1 MKRSGSYAV
10 QAVLLSVVL
19 IGFSAGQVATGTPAL
34 GSFAGGPDIV
44 NLGNLNTHLD
54 IPIARKAGRGTNFN
68 YDLTY
73 DSSIW
78 KKVTVS
84 GTPTWQPTNTAT
96 VAGWQGLIPAGMA
109 YIGNTMTSFSSQ
121 CGMMGQSSFTEW
133 TYSNFYYY
141 DQFGTSHPMSTG
153 SSLLY
158 IQGGDG
164 SNSCPPVGPEPP
176 TVPWS
181 LTSSD
186 GSGYSIYISPGSG
199 GYLGGSVV
207 DAHGTTI
214 NAPVISNP
222 PNYWGSTSTTDR
234 NGNQITSSN
243 GSYTDTLNTTALTVI
258 GTAPSNTNLSYT
270 PPSGSP
276 PATYVVSYA
285 AYTEHTNFGCSGI
298 AEYPATSTS
307 LVDKVTLPDGTFYQ
321 FSYET
326 TPGDTHTPHYVD
338 GRIASVTLPT
348 GGTISYTYTNGNLT
362 GSAVS
367 NGIVCADGST
377 AGLTRLVTPGGTSP
391 AGTWTYARTQV
402 SGAHWQTT
410 TTDPTTAQ
418 NQSVIDFWEDSTTYN
433 FYPTQVLAYQ
443 GSSAQGGGGTLLTTN
458 IICYN
463 NTNPTPSSC
472 PTTTVST
479 PINNQTVFSYLP
491 DASGQQAET
500 FVSYYQ
506 GVAALPTEIDSYN
519 FATGSVGALAR
530 KVVTAYSSF
539 AGALL
544 PTSAVVKDGSN
555 NVVANTTFFYDQ
567 GGVTTTGAKQHV
579 SISGARGNLTAV
591 ATQVNSTKTL
601 YRNFDYYDTG
611 MVKDSYDYSLSSTTS
626 GPKTSFTYDNTGT
639 PPKACEYTFPTTIT
653 LPITTLALSMT
664 WNCNGGVQTAQTD
677 ANGHNTA
684 VTYTDPSFW
693 RAAGTTDQLNY
704 STAISYSGHSAV
716 DSALLFNNN
725 NSVTE
730 LRAQIDGIGR
740 LQLSQRREGPNS
752 SNYDTTETDYDIA
765 GRLEKVTLPFVAAA
779 GGTNSSA
786 PGTTYSSYDGLSR
799 PLVVGDS
806 GGGSVTYVYF
816 QNDVAQT
823 IGPAP
828 SGENAKSKQLEY
840 DAVGHLASV
849 CEITSAT
856 GSGNCAQTSS
866 KTGFWTKYVYDAL
879 GDLTGVTQNAQAAA
893 NSQQIRAYT
902 YDMLGRILTE
912 TNPEMAGSVQYVYD
926 SDSACG
932 TTSYPGNLVKRVDAS
947 GNVTCYG
954 YDSLQHVVSI
964 TYLSGGPNTAN
975 TATKHFVYGT
985 ANSTTISGI
994 VLTNTAGRM
1003 VEAYTCFGACT
1014 SKRTDLL
1021 LSYSARGEA
1030 SDMYESTPN
1039 SGTGYYHVNS
1049 QYWANGGLN
1058 TLSFFNSNGTALIP
1072 TITYS
1077 ADSEGRTGAITAAS
1091 GTNPVYSIGYNAA
1104 SQVTGMNYMAS
1115 GNDNDVFTFDPN
1127 TLRLTDYQFN
1137 IGSTVKQDW
1146 GHLNWNQNGT
1156 LGSLAI
1162 TDALNTANSQTCNYT
1177 YDDLGR
1183 LASKVPTTP
1192 NIVCGTKW
1200 SQTITLDPFGNI
1212 SKSATVGTNFQAT
1225 YTSNPP
1231 TNRIATVGSV
1241 APNYDANGN
1250 LTFDATTSTMH
1261 QYTWDAEGKMLT
1273 VDNGTSGG
1281 VCLTYDALERMVEQG
1296 RGITCSTYTQIVYTP
1311 TGSKLA
1317 LLSGQILQKAFVPL
1331 TGAQQQSIT
1340 AAVCNTF
1347 GTLTGWEAR
1356 D

>member
-10 QAVLLSVVL
+10 QAVLQSVVL
-19 IGFSAGQVATGTPAL
+19 IGISAAQVATGTPAL

-54 IPIARKAGRGTNFN
+54 IPIVRKAGRGTNFN

-84 GTPTWQPTNTAT
+84 GTPTWQPVNTAT
-96 VAGWQGLIPAGMA
+96 VAGWQGLIPAGMS
-109 YIGNTMTSFSSQ
+109 YITSTMTSYSSQ
-121 CGMMGQSSFTEW
+121 CGYMGQSSYTDYSW
-133 TYSNFYYY
+133 TNFYYF
-141 DQFGTSHPMSTG
+141 DPFGTRHTMGVSG
-153 SSLLY
+153 SY
-158 IQGGDG
+158 IQGDG
-164 SNSCPPVGPEPP
+164 SYGCPPAGPEPT

-181 LTSSD
+181 STASD
-186 GSGYSIYISPGSG
+186 GSGYTLYIYPGA
-199 GYLGGSVV
+199 GYLNGYVV

-214 NAPVISNP
+214 NAPIISDP
-222 PNYWGSTSTTDR
+222 SNYWGSTSTTDR

-243 GSYTDTLNTTALTVI
+243 GSYTDTLNTTALNVI

-285 AYTEHTNFGCSGI
+285 AYTEHTHFACSSI

-321 FSYET
+321 FNYET
-326 TPGDTHTPHYVD
+326 TPGDTHNPHYVD
-338 GRIASVTLPT
+338 GRVSSVTLPT
-348 GGTISYTYTNGNLT
+348 GGTISYAYTNGNLT

-377 AGLTRLVTPGGTSP
+377 AGLTRTVTPGGTSP

-418 NQSVIDFWEDSTTYN
+418 NQAVIDFWEDSATYN

-443 GSSAQGGGGTLLTTN
+443 GSSVQGGGGTLLSTN

-491 DASGQQAET
+491 DASGQQAKT

-530 KVVTAYSSF
+530 KVVTTYSTF
-539 AGALL
+539 GAGALL

-567 GGVTTTGAKQHV
+567 GSVTTTGAKQHV
-579 SISGARGNLTAV
+579 SVSGARGNLTAV
-591 ATQVNSTKTL
+591 ATQVNSTQTL

-611 MVKDSYDYSLSSTTS
+611 MVKDSYDYSLSATTH

-653 LPITTLALSMT
+653 LPITSLTLSMT
-664 WNCNGGVQTAQTD
+664 WNCNGGVQTSQND
-677 ANGHNTA
+677 ANGKNTG
-684 VTYTDPSFW
+684 VTYSDPAFW

-704 STAISYSGHSAV
+704 STAISYPSHSAV
-716 DSALLFNNN
+716 DSALLFNSN

-730 LRAQIDGIGR
+730 LRAQIDGMGR

-752 SNYDTTETDYDIA
+752 TNYDTTETDYDIA
-765 GRLEKVTLPFVAAA
+765 GRLERVTLPFVAAA

-828 SGENAKSKQLEY
+828 SGESAKSKQLEY
-840 DAVGHLASV
+840 DALGHLASV

-866 KTGFWTKYVYDAL
+866 KMGFWTKYVYDAL

-893 NSQQIRAYT
+893 NSQQARAYT
-902 YDMLGRILTE
+902 YDMMGRILTQ
-912 TNPEMAGSVQYVYD
+912 TNPEMAGTVQYVYD

-932 TTSYPGNLVKRVDAS
+932 TVSFPGNLVKRVDAN
-947 GNVTCYG
+947 GNATCYG
-954 YDSLQHVVSI
+954 YDSLQHLVSI
-964 TYLSGGPNTAN
+964 TYLSGGPNTA
-975 TATKHFVYGT
+975 TTPAKYFVYGT

-994 VLTNTAGRM
+994 ILSNTAGRM

-1014 SKRTDLL
+1014 PKSTDLL
-1021 LSYSARGEA
+1021 LSYSARGEV
-1030 SDMYESTPN
+1030 SDVYEATPN
-1039 SGTGYYHVNS
+1039 SGTGYYRVTS

-1058 TLSFFNSNGTALIP
+1058 TLSLFNSNGTALIP

-1077 ADSEGRTGAITAAS
+1077 ADTEGRTGAITAAG

-1104 SQVTGMNYMAS
+1104 SEVTGMNYMVS
-1115 GNDNDVFTFDPN
+1115 GSDNDVFTFDPN

-1137 IGSTVKQDW
+1137 IGSPAQQDW

-1156 LGSLAI
+1156 LL
-1162 TDALNTANSQTCNYT
+1162 
-1177 YDDLGR
+1177 
-1183 LASKVPTTP
+1183 
-1192 NIVCGTKW
+1192 
-1200 SQTITLDPFGNI
+1200 I
-1212 SKSATVGTNFQAT
+1212 SA
-1225 YTSNPP
+1225 
-1231 TNRIATVGSV
+1231 
-1241 APNYDANGN
+1241 
-1250 LTFDATTSTMH
+1250 
-1261 QYTWDAEGKMLT
+1261 
-1273 VDNGTSGG
+1273 
-1281 VCLTYDALERMVEQG
+1281 
-1296 RGITCSTYTQIVYTP
+1296 
-1311 TGSKLA
+1311 
-1317 LLSGQILQKAFVPL
+1317 
-1331 TGAQQQSIT
+1331 
-1340 AAVCNTF
+1340 
-1347 GTLTGWEAR
+1347 
-1356 D
+1356 